1 MATQRAFGRRID
13 PQKLAAPAEQPAG
26 LAAPAAVG
34 ERTEDLPSL
43 QVTPL
48 ADELLSIGDSASIED
63 ELREW
68 KRTRHVRIPWS
79 QLSLMASLCFG
90 IGSFVLPDS
99 VNSGA
104 EWLLWGLSAASAY
117 VWFTNRRAKARARAI
132 T

>member
-1 MATQRAFGRRID
+1 MANQRAFGRRID
-13 PQKLAAPAEQPAG
+13 PERLTAPATEPAK
-26 LAAPAAVG
+26 PAARAAIAQRA
-34 ERTEDLPSL
+34 EEPSTL
-43 QVTPL
+43 HVPPL
-48 ADELLSIGDSASIED
+48 ATDELLSIEGSPSIED

-68 KRTRHVRIPWS
+68 KRTRHVKIPWS

-104 EWLLWGLSAASAY
+104 EWLLWGLTAASAY
-117 VWFTNRRAKARARAI
+117 VWFAKRRARVKSAA